1 MNVKDLVRVIPPVTR
16 PMSVGG
22 FAELLGVPR
31 QRIYNLVKK
40 GFVRVEPMTGG
51 LLIQPAEANRVL
63 DAVVFVTTP
72 KGVRV
77 RFDWI

>member
-16 PMSVGG
+16 PVSIGG
-22 FAELLGVPR
+22 LAEILGIPR
-31 QRIYNLVKK
+31 QRVYNLVKK
-40 GFVRVEPMTGG
+40 GLVRAERMEGG
-51 LLIQPAEANRVL
+51 ALIQTAEANRVL

-72 KGVRV
+72 RGVRV